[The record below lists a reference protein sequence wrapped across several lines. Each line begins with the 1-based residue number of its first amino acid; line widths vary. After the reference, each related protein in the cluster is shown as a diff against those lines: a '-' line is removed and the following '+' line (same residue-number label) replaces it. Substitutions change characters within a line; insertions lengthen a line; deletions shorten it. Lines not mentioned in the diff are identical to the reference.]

1 MQLEAG
7 CLGITNKEKP
17 MFEDTAFHIF
27 DKSTSTLTLFSGEI
41 KQIDVNHLDKTDY
54 LSAVKQK
61 AISSGLIGES
71 DFVCEWDV

>member
-1 MQLEAG
+1 
-7 CLGITNKEKP
+7 

-27 DKSTSTLTLFSGEI
+27 DKSTSTLTLFTGEI
-41 KQIDVNHLDKTDY
+41 KQIDVNHLDKSDY

>member
-1 MQLEAG
+1 MV
-7 CLGITNKEKP
+7 CLNISKLSEFIRELHLINK
-17 MFEDTAFHIF
+17 A
-27 DKSTSTLTLFSGEI
+27 LTLFTGEI
-41 KQIDVNHLDKTDY
+41 KQIDVNHLDKPDY

>member
-1 MQLEAG
+1 
-7 CLGITNKEKP
+7 

-27 DKSTSTLTLFSGEI
+27 DKSTSTLTLFTGEI
-41 KQIDVNHLDKTDY
+41 KQIDVNHLDKSDY

-71 DFVCEWDV
+71 DFVCEWHV